1 MSRFRNM
8 CLITGTENRQLA
20 ESVAKH
26 LGVELADADVSRFP
40 DGEINVKINSDVR
53 GSDVFIIQ
61 STCPPVNENLMEIL
75 ILIDTLKRASA
86 DRITAVI
93 PYYGYAR
100 KDRKDEG
107 RVPITA
113 KLVANVLERAGADRV
128 MTVDLH
134 ASQIQGFF
142 DIPVDHLY
150 GSPIF
155 IECFQGLGLENTTIL
170 ATDVGSSK
178 RAQAYARLLGG
189 ELAII
194 DKRRT
199 GPDQTKVANVI
210 GELKKRDVI
219 IVDDMISTG
228 GSITEAAK
236 IASEHGAS
244 KIYLAATHPVF
255 CGPAIERLMS
265 VTVEKIFVSDTI
277 CVDIE
282 KFEGKLEI
290 LSVAPLLSE
299 AIKRVHMNLS
309 ISSIFEQSSKAAK
322 E

>member
-8 CLITGTENRQLA
+8 CLVTGTADPQLA
-20 ESVAKH
+20 EAIAKC
-26 LGVELADADVSRFP
+26 LDVDLTNAEVSRFP

-53 GSDVFIIQ
+53 GSDAFIIQ
-61 STCPPVNENLMEIL
+61 STCPPVNDNLMEIL

-113 KLVANVLERAGADRV
+113 KLTANLLERAGADRV
-128 MTVDLH
+128 MTIDLH

-150 GSPIF
+150 GSPVF
-155 IECFQGLGLENTTIL
+155 LDCFSRLKLKKLTVL
-170 ATDVGSSK
+170 ATDAGASK
-178 RAQAYARLLGG
+178 RAQAYARLFGG

-194 DKRRT
+194 DKRRV
-199 GPDQTKVANVI
+199 GPDKIEVANVI
-210 GELKKRDVI
+210 GELEGREVI
-219 IVDDMISTG
+219 IIDDMISTG
-228 GSITEAAK
+228 GSICEAAR
-236 IASEHGAS
+236 IANEKGADRLF
-244 KIYLAATHPVF
+244 LAATHPVL
-255 CGPAIERLMS
+255 CGEAINRLKKAP
-265 VTVEKIFVSDTI
+265 VEKIFISDTI
-277 CVDIE
+277 PVDIND
-282 KFEGKLEI
+282 FDGKIEI

-299 AIKRVHMNLS
+299 AIKRVHMNMS
-309 ISSIFEQSSKAAK
+309 VSSIFEQAN
-322 E
+322 